1 MSVFK
6 IHHITRYEYNRPV
19 KESNNEIKIYPY
31 QYAGQ
36 EVLNH
41 ELTITHQPS
50 VQTFFDYWGNKAGV
64 FSVLL
69 PHTLLVIES
78 TLVVR
83 TLGANEV
90 SINKNGMFGELQ
102 NEMNENLQLLELA
115 TPDFIVNENAIDNII
130 QHIHQPQNTVA
141 QTVENCANY
150 IFQNFKYVKGITDV
164 QTTVNEIL
172 EIGAGVCQDFA
183 HVMLQILRTLHI
195 PGRYVS
201 GYICPNKN
209 GMRGEG
215 ATHAWVEAYLPHQ
228 GWAGIDPTNNVW
240 VTNRH
245 VKLAVGR
252 HFKDC
257 SPVKGTFKG
266 PAKQKLSVYVSVS
279 YEDGQTYEDVNN
291 VPVSKHASDE
301 AEDAMLESF
310 AAQQQ

>member
-1 MSVFK
+1 MSVFT

-31 QYAGQ
+31 RFPGQ

-41 ELTITHQPS
+41 ELVITGAPS
-50 VQTFFDYWGNKAGV
+50 VQTFLDYWGNKVGV
-64 FSVLL
+64 FSLL
-69 PHTLLVIES
+69 QPHMTLAIES
-78 TLVVR
+78 KLVVR
-83 TLGANEV
+83 TLGTGEV
-90 SINKNGMFGELQ
+90 LVNRTGTFGELQ
-102 NEMNENLQLLELA
+102 HEMDENLQLIELA
-115 TPDFIVNENAIDNII
+115 TPDFITNENAIDNII
-130 QHIHQPQNTVA
+130 QQIHLPINTVA
-141 QTVENCANY
+141 QTVEQCAAY
-150 IFQNFKYVKGITDV
+150 IYENFKYVKGITNTL
-164 QTTVNEIL
+164 TTVNEIL

-183 HVMLQILRTLHI
+183 HVMLQILRTLNI

-215 ATHAWVEAYLPHQ
+215 ATHAWVEAWLPNY

-279 YEDGQTYEDVNN
+279 YEDGQMYEDVNN
-291 VPVSKHASDE
+291 VPMNKQTAAD
-301 AEDAMLESF
+301 AEDALMENF